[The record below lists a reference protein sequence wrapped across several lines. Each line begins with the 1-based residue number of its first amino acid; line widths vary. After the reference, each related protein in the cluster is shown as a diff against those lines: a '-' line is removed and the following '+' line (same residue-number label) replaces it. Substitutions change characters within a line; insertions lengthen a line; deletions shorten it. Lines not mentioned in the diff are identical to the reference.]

1 VSHHFDKTPLSDVV
15 TFLQTVSNVN
25 FHVNYTA
32 LETSGVNKDTPVTL
46 EVSDITIMKALD
58 LITESLS
65 GGKGKYDS
73 IYWVMDDGIVKI
85 TTGTA
90 LDATLQTRTY
100 DVGDLLMA
108 IPSFEGPRLNMNM
121 PTVNTANS
129 TTNNGVFNT
138 TNNGTGTGGQGG
150 ALTATAQKEE
160 MQKKLSGII
169 QKSIGDDMWQ
179 PQGKG
184 SISFLRN
191 MMVVSQTRLGF
202 LLLEKSAVLR

>member
-1 VSHHFDKTPLSDVV
+1 
-15 TFLQTVSNVN
+15 
-25 FHVNYTA
+25 
-32 LETSGVNKDTPVTL
+32 VNKDTPVTL

-65 GGKGKYDS
+65 GGKGKMDS
-73 IYWVMDDGIVKI
+73 VYWIMDDGVVKI

-90 LDATLQTRTY
+90 LDAAVQTRVY
-100 DVGDLLMA
+100 DVGDLLMGV
-108 IPSFEGPRLNMNM
+108 PNFEGPRLNLNIQ
-121 PTVNTANS
+121 TGNTGNS
-129 TTNNGVFNT
+129 ATNNGMYNT
-138 TNNGTGTGGQGG
+138 TNNTGAGGQGG
-150 ALTATAQKEE
+150 SLTPAVAKEE
-160 MQKKLSGII
+160 MQNKLAAII

-202 LLLEKSAVLR
+202 LLLQKGAVLSK